1 MAEKAVSLE
10 RLKRYF
16 AKEKEVFAAKSHTHN
31 YAGSSSAGGSANS
44 AVKLDSNAG
53 SSLIP
58 SYFTGGKPT
67 ACGGKVVPTNCETIT
82 DWNAATSNGFYMAS
96 GATNAPVANQ
106 WFFGEVISHNVN
118 YLLQRVWRFTQSTDV
133 NLVECY
139 ERMKMNG
146 TWGSWR
152 NVRDRHYPVG
162 TILITHDNVN
172 PGTRLGGTWVAYAP
186 GRVLV
191 GVGTGNDG
199 SKSVT
204 FGAGSSGGSYN
215 HRHNFNL
222 LYRDFYGSVNTP
234 HGEQTSA
241 ASGAPDNTW
250 SWRTPEKQSST
261 ATSGHLSSS
270 GQGSSAIEQYVLRS
284 TTRNQ
289 HAFPVPYQTVYYW
302 RRTA

>member
-16 AKEKEVFAAKSHTHN
+16 AKEKEVFALKSHTHN

-44 AVKLDSNAG
+44 AVKLGSNAG
-53 SSLIP
+53 STSVP
-58 SYFTGGKPT
+58 AYFTGGKPT

-82 DWNAATSNGFYMAS
+82 DWNAATSNGFYMAL
-96 GATNAPVANQ
+96 GARNAPVANQ
-106 WFFGEVISHNVN
+106 WFFGVVISHNAN
-118 YLLQRVWRFTQSTDV
+118 YLLQRVWRFAQSADV

-139 ERMKMNG
+139 ERMKMNSA
-146 TWGSWR
+146 WGSWR
-152 NVRDRHYPVG
+152 NVRDRNFPVG

-204 FGAGSSGGSYN
+204 FAANKTGGLFTAYT
-215 HRHNFNL
+215 
-222 LYRDFYGSVNTP
+222 GSV
-234 HGEQTSA
+234 
-241 ASGAPDNTW
+241 
-250 SWRTPEKQSST
+250 
-261 ATSGHLSSS
+261 ATSSYGLQLNSNAYKGRPLVWGNINSTGS
-270 GQGSSAIEQYVLRS
+270 EQGIFRDIVQ
-284 TTRNQ
+284 
-289 HAFPVPYQTVYYW
+289 PYQTTYMW

>member
-1 MAEKAVSLE
+1 MAEKAVSVE
-10 RLKRYF
+10 RLKRFKTKADTVY
-16 AKEKEVFAAKSHTHN
+16 APKSHSHN

-53 SSLIP
+53 STSVP
-58 SYFTGGKPT
+58 AYFTGGKPT

-96 GATNAPVANQ
+96 GAKNAPVANQ
-106 WFFGEVISHNVN
+106 WFFGVVISHNAN

-133 NLVECY
+133 NHVECY
-139 ERMKMNG
+139 ERMKMNSA
-146 TWGSWR
+146 WGAWR
-152 NVRDRHYPVG
+152 NVRDRNFPVG

-172 PGTRLGGTWVAYAP
+172 PGTRFGGTWVAHAP

-204 FGAGSSGGSYN
+204 YGSNSTGGEYAHKLTEDELATHSHIQNYAFTANGGSGTNTTIPGYPESN
-215 HRHNFNL
+215 KAGQYGLAKIVGGGKDVPHNN
-222 LYRDFYGSVNTP
+222 V
-234 HGEQTSA
+234 Q
-241 ASGAPDNTW
+241 
-250 SWRTPEKQSST
+250 
-261 ATSGHLSSS
+261 
-270 GQGSSAIEQYVLRS
+270 
-284 TTRNQ
+284 
-289 HAFPVPYQTVYYW
+289 PYQTAYMW